1 LKKFLFLVIASFLLA
16 GVPAASGSTTFS
28 NIQTMTGWKWCSTC
42 ANAGGG
48 ALLAMTQNIS
58 SPSLGGKASKFFL
71 GGTTP
76 WSHALYY
83 KRLSSDSTATN
94 FKYTVHYYYKTPS
107 APSGME
113 FSMSQ
118 RKGYEWYRMDTQCS
132 YINGDW
138 RLWDNAN
145 SHWVDTSIACTR
157 PTAYKWT
164 TVTFEG
170 QRANGKIVFV
180 AITINGTRH
189 YLNKSYGPKKMSSSN
204 SSTTVHFQL
213 NGNKTQTDYSVWGDQ
228 FSATYW

>member
-1 LKKFLFLVIASFLLA
+1 VKRLLFLLLA
-16 GVPAASGSTTFS
+16 SLVLAGAASATSTTFS
-28 NIQTMTGWKWCSTC
+28 NIQTMTSWHWCSAC

-48 ALLAMTQNIS
+48 ALLAMTQGVS
-58 SPSLGGKASKFFL
+58 SPSLDGKAAKFFL

-94 FKYTVHYYYKTPS
+94 FEYTVHYYYKTPS

-118 RKGYEWYRMDTQCS
+118 HHGSQWYRMDTQCS
-132 YINGDW
+132 YINGNW

-145 SHWVDTSIACTR
+145 GHWVNTSIACTR

-189 YLNKSYGPKKMSSSN
+189 YLNKSFGPKQMSYSSS
-204 SSTTVHFQL
+204 STIVHFQL
-213 NGNKTQTDYSVWGDQ
+213 NGDKNQTDYSVWGDQ
-228 FSATYW
+228 FTAKYW